1 MAFRLRRIL
10 IPSLAGAAIAALGFS
25 TLAVANAVSPDEKAQ
40 QGVAAAADAPP
51 YAIEDFAYPGADKIE
66 QTRGLK
72 LFKGDGHII
81 LATCDESPDQIRIWS
96 RQGDEGSRFCFRA
109 TASSGFLTL
118 EIPQVFAVQTADRPV
133 SADLSSAGKTKTV
146 DVAKDTLQGVGEG
159 VEGADTVLVELR
171 VTG

>member
-10 IPSLAGAAIAALGFS
+10 IPSLVGAATAALGFS

-40 QGVAAAADAPP
+40 QGVAVAADAPP

>member
-1 MAFRLRRIL
+1 M
-10 IPSLAGAAIAALGFS
+10 
-25 TLAVANAVSPDEKAQ
+25 
-40 QGVAAAADAPP
+40 
-51 YAIEDFAYPGADKIE
+51 
-66 QTRGLK
+66 
-72 LFKGDGHII
+72 
-81 LATCDESPDQIRIWS
+81 WS

>member
-10 IPSLAGAAIAALGFS
+10 IPSLVGAATAALGFS

-72 LFKGDGHII
+72 LFK
-81 LATCDESPDQIRIWS
+81 
-96 RQGDEGSRFCFRA
+96 
-109 TASSGFLTL
+109 
-118 EIPQVFAVQTADRPV
+118 
-133 SADLSSAGKTKTV
+133 
-146 DVAKDTLQGVGEG
+146 
-159 VEGADTVLVELR
+159 
-171 VTG
+171 